1 MALHTETKIYKHAYQ
16 LLNLSIEA
24 KANMR
29 RDFKNSLGSRIH
41 DECIEVLVLI
51 ADANAAPN
59 SDKPPVIRQMLRHFG
74 DAAVNDPPEQT
85 RFDTREWRDGTW
97 HDAGKPDFWDTMGGE
112 IDDTQCVGR
121 VGKKAA
127 GRLLDGRTWD
137 EVPA

>member
-59 SDKPPVIRQMLRHFG
+59 SDKPPVIRQMLRHIG
-74 DAAVNDPPEQT
+74 TTTPP
-85 RFDTREWRDGTW
+85 
-97 HDAGKPDFWDTMGGE
+97 A
-112 IDDTQCVGR
+112 
-121 VGKKAA
+121 KAFQSY
-127 GRLLDGRTWD
+127 
-137 EVPA
+137 PAPHALCRQPPASPPTKCRPSWCSTPRPNQPSTPK

>member
-59 SDKPPVIRQMLRHFG
+59 SDKPSVIRQMLRHIGKIEFLLRVCNDQRLITPRVWASAIELLQSIG
-74 DAAVNDPPEQT
+74 SQGGGWANYFERTKAPAA
-85 RFDTREWRDGTW
+85 
-97 HDAGKPDFWDTMGGE
+97 
-112 IDDTQCVGR
+112 
-121 VGKKAA
+121 
-127 GRLLDGRTWD
+127 
-137 EVPA
+137 